1 MDTALQRK
9 PFFRP
14 PNQFEEWCINNFSL
28 GFFISSLMC
37 IARNL
42 TIYYPNLVHSPS
54 SYPSGPLVDSL
65 IYFTVA
71 ILFLGSAHMRCKYM
85 MVSHTKLHVFGLFMC
100 TVLGWAIPML
110 LFSVA
115 LPEKLFTSTMYYCL
129 TQNFIQILCGGLYT
143 WIFVEAK

>member
-14 PNQFEEWCINNFSL
+14 PSQFEEWCINNFSL
-28 GFFISSLMC
+28 GFFMSSLIC

-42 TIYYPNLVHSPS
+42 TVYYPNLANSSISLPS
-54 SYPSGPLVDSL
+54 SPLVDSL
-65 IYFTVA
+65 IYFTAA

-85 MVSHTKLHVFGLFMC
+85 MTSHTKLHVFGLFMC
-100 TVLGWAIPML
+100 TVLGWAIPTL
-110 LFSVA
+110 LFSFA
-115 LPEKLFTSTMYYCL
+115 LPEKLFATTIYECL
-129 TQNFIQILCGGLYT
+129 KENLIQIFCGGLYT